1 MNGYVHIH
9 YMYQCLYLPLIR
21 IPKPKTIG
29 LNELEMYFS
38 FTLKN
43 QEVDSVILCGGF
55 GVRGDSRYCVLVFS
69 SLSRLGK
76 FC

>member
-1 MNGYVHIH
+1 MNGYVHTH
-9 YMYQCLYLPLIR
+9 YMYQCLYLPLVR

-43 QEVDSVILCGGF
+43 QEVDSMIWRGASVLEIVPGTVFLCF
-55 GVRGDSRYCVLVFS
+55 LP
-69 SLSRLGK
+69 
-76 FC
+76 